1 MMDQLNSHESLRIGQ
16 FRAHPLLNHCDAL
29 AWNDLLAVLIQRRH
43 LSLSIVNVY
52 EFVVDG
58 LEDEPIKAAV
68 RLILHEEFPRTTK
81 GVALPSHRE
90 LLFQDLLNLG
100 ASREQILTT
109 EESSITR
116 SIRHESQEQLMS
128 CLTQPHH
135 QLALICYLRFW
146 AEVLV
151 SVEYT
156 CLWPRLSERLSHGAA
171 ADRSKSEFFCY
182 HMIHDRRQSDIGTDT
197 LLGGLTHAEEL
208 ARQISQLIPDGEALA
223 CAMQQVDQAC
233 ALKSRFYD
241 QFLPGGPGH
250 PNTSAG
256 CR

>member
-1 MMDQLNSHESLRIGQ
+1 MIDQLNSHEALRIGQ
-16 FRAHPLLNHCDAL
+16 FQAHPLLCHCDAL
-29 AWNDLLAVLIQRRH
+29 AWDELLAILIQRRH
-43 LSLSIVNVY
+43 LSLSIVNTY
-52 EFVVDG
+52 EFVVDA
-58 LEDEPIKAAV
+58 LEDEAIKATV
-68 RLILHEEFPRTTK
+68 RLILHEEFPRNTK

-100 ASREQILTT
+100 ASREQILSTD
-109 EESSITR
+109 ESDVTR
-116 SIRHESQEQLMS
+116 SVRHESQRQLRN
-128 CLTQPHH
+128 CLGQPHH

-156 CLWPRLSERLSHGAA
+156 CLWPRLSERLSQGAA
-171 ADRSKSEFFCY
+171 PDRSKSEFFYY
-182 HMIHDRRQSDIGTDT
+182 HMIHDRRQSDIGADT

-208 ARQISQLIPDGEALA
+208 ARQICQLIPDEEALA
-223 CAMQQVDQAC
+223 CAMHQVDQAC

-241 QFLPGGPGH
+241 QFLPGGAGH
-250 PNTSAG
+250 LNPSAD